1 MKKAMQSTSLDA
13 YKSIDLSRQEKIVL
27 GALATLGSRATN
39 RQIAK
44 YTGWETSTVSG
55 RMNDLFKSGKVI
67 INRKVKDKETNRTV
81 IEWAQNTVEN
91 ILK

>member
-1 MKKAMQSTSLDA
+1 
-13 YKSIDLSRQEKIVL
+13 
-27 GALATLGSRATN
+27 
-39 RQIAK
+39 
-44 YTGWETSTVSG
+44 
-55 RMNDLFKSGKVI
+55 MNDLFKSGKVI